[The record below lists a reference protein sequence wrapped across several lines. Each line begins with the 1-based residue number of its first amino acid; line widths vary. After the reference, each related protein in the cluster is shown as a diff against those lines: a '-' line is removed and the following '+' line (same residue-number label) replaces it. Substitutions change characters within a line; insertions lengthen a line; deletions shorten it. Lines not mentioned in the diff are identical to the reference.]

1 MTDNMKR
8 FIQTLVYGLSVALIY
23 AQPVLAQK
31 LDKERMERDI
41 AVAENVLTTLIKQQF
56 NNQRTFFPLEI
67 KGSYQPGYGVTF
79 SLPADFTTPI
89 AFIQGQAPGSS
100 DVLIWGNESPG
111 VGATTYSNEFNF
123 DDRQRSEDD
132 RAAISGEKSIRLR
145 DKSKERG
152 RLDMDSVRNAYNL
165 KVIEAAKTFIVDYG
179 DMIAQLAPQERV
191 IISNQGNQP
200 RMWVNQYFS
209 APKRTHLS
217 VEILKSDLTQLRQGK
232 ITREQALAKIKVLNT
247 ETIDTVEPDLELL
260 SSIFTRLYSQDLS
273 KTYFTGNNVY
283 FERLKDFGVIYY
295 MQVYS
300 GIERGDYSK
309 RYVMP
314 TLGLDNVDQ
323 ATKDKK
329 VKELYPK
336 FEQDLKDNILEY
348 GRTLKSLKD
357 DEVLVF
363 QVAITKCEGCGIPS
377 SLELS
382 IKGSALKEFN
392 SGKTDRN
399 MMLSKISAKKGEIQ

>member
-1 MTDNMKR
+1 MKR
-8 FIQTLVYGLSVALIY
+8 LIQTLVCVVCMVLLYL
-23 AQPVLAQK
+23 QPAFSQK
-31 LDKERMERDI
+31 LDEERMERDI

-67 KGSYQPGYGVTF
+67 KGSYQAGYGVTF

-89 AFIQGQAPGSS
+89 AFIQGGGSN
-100 DVLIWGNESPG
+100 DAFIWGAQSLG
-111 VGATTYSNEFNF
+111 VGANYSTDINYDN
-123 DDRQRSEDD
+123 RQRSADD
-132 RAAISGEKSIRLR
+132 RAAAIAGEKTIRLKE
-145 DKSKERG
+145 KSKEKAG
-152 RLDMDSVRNAYNL
+152 EDMDSVRDAYNL

-179 DMIAQLAPQERV
+179 DMIAQLHPQEKV

-217 VEILKSDLTQLRQGK
+217 IEALKSDLTQLRQGK
-232 ITREQALAKIKVLNT
+232 ITRDQALAKIKVVNT
-247 ETIDTVEPDLELL
+247 ETVEAVEPDLELL

-273 KTYFTGNNVY
+273 KTYFTGDNVY

-295 MQVYS
+295 MQAYS

-309 RYVMP
+309 RYIMP
-314 TLGLDNVDQ
+314 TLGLDDVDQ
-323 ATKDKK
+323 QTKDKK

-336 FEQDLKDNILEY
+336 FEQDLKENILEY
-348 GRTLKSLKD
+348 GRTIKSLKD

-363 QVAITKCEGCGIPS
+363 QVAITKCAGCGIPA

-382 IKGSALKEFN
+382 IKGSALKDFN
-392 SGKTDRN
+392 AGTAEKN
-399 MMLSKISAKKGEIQ
+399 AMMSKFSVKKGENQ

>member
-1 MTDNMKR
+1 MTDHMKR
-8 FIQTLVYGLSVALIY
+8 LIQALGCVVSIVLLY
-23 AQPVLAQK
+23 AQPAFAQK
-31 LDKERMERDI
+31 LDEERMERDI

-56 NNQRTFFPLEI
+56 SNQRTFFPLEI

-89 AFIQGQAPGSS
+89 AFIQGNGSS
-100 DVLIWGNESPG
+100 DVFLWSTEPPG
-111 VGATTYSNEFNF
+111 VGPTYSNDFNYEN
-123 DDRQRSEDD
+123 RQRSADD
-132 RAAISGEKSIRLR
+132 REAAIAGEKSIRLK
-145 DKSKERG
+145 DKSKEKG
-152 RLDMDSVRNAYNL
+152 RLDMDSVRDAYNI

-179 DMIAQLAPQERV
+179 DMIAQLNPQEKV
-191 IISNQGNQP
+191 IISNQGNHP

-217 VEILKSDLTQLRQGK
+217 IEVLKSDLTQLRQGK
-232 ITREQALAKIKVLNT
+232 ITRDQALAKIKVVNT
-247 ETIDTVEPDLELL
+247 ETVEAVEPDLELL

-273 KTYFTGNNVY
+273 KTYFTGDNVY
-283 FERLKDFGVIYY
+283 FERLKDFGVMYY

-309 RYVMP
+309 RYIMP
-314 TLGLDNVDQ
+314 TLGLDDVDQ
-323 ATKDKK
+323 QTKDKK

-348 GRTLKSLKD
+348 GRTIKSLKD

-363 QVAITKCEGCGIPS
+363 QVAITKCAGCGIPS

-392 SGKTDRN
+392 AGKADRN
-399 MMLSKISAKKGEIQ
+399 AMMSKFSVKKGENQ

>member
-1 MTDNMKR
+1 MTDRMKR
-8 FIQTLVYGLSVALIY
+8 LIQTLVCVVSIVALIM
-23 AQPVLAQK
+23 QPTFAQK
-31 LDKERMERDI
+31 FDEERMERDI

-89 AFIQGQAPGSS
+89 AFIQGGGSN
-100 DVLIWGNESPG
+100 DAFIWSVSPPG
-111 VGATTYSNEFNF
+111 VPTYSNEFNY
-123 DDRQRSEDD
+123 DNRQRSEDD
-132 RAAISGEKSIRLR
+132 RAAISGRKLIKLKDRSEEK
-145 DKSKERG
+145 D
-152 RLDMDSVRNAYNL
+152 RLDMDSVRDAYNI

-179 DMIAQLAPQERV
+179 DMIAQLNPQEKV

-217 VEILKSDLTQLRQGK
+217 IEALKSDLTQLRQGK
-232 ITREQALAKIKVLNT
+232 ITRDQALAKIKVVNT
-247 ETIDTVEPDLELL
+247 ETVDAVEPDLELL

-273 KTYFTGNNVY
+273 KTYFTGDNVY

-314 TLGLDNVDQ
+314 TLGLDDVDQ
-323 ATKDKK
+323 ETKDKK

-336 FEQDLKDNILEY
+336 FEQDLKENILEY
-348 GRTLKSLKD
+348 GRTIKSLKD
-357 DEVLVF
+357 EELLVF
-363 QVAITKCEGCGIPS
+363 QVAITKCAGCGIPS

-382 IKGSALKEFN
+382 IKGSALKDFN
-392 SGKTDRN
+392 AGKADRN
-399 MMLSKISAKKGEIQ
+399 SMMSKFSVKKGENQ